1 MTNTLQRKLTEVRR
15 EKALLEQR
23 IERDTPHGS
32 HKHPV
37 PESEEPGSA
46 IGENHYPTAIRN
58 INNNNNN
65 EDMSTAS
72 SSSMT
77 PKRMKTTK
85 TEPSITED
93 PEEEEDEGI
102 GDDDIDNNN
111 GTIDMMDHYMS

>member
-37 PESEEPGSA
+37 PESEEPGS
-46 IGENHYPTAIRN
+46 PTAIRN

-65 EDMSTAS
+65 EDMSTVS

-93 PEEEEDEGI
+93 PEAEEEEDEGI